1 MRFNLSTFLLA
12 ILSAA
17 ILTGWWVDRSQRIS
31 EEVIMKAVVNREAR
45 AMKAVVNREA
55 HAARIHFGAA
65 RALDALAPPK
75 TDEINEIAVDAVI
88 SLCRNKELYD
98 DSSFSYSQ
106 DAITMAGSILEELN
120 HDSPKAF
127 REFAITLYP
136 FMTEAKLNSIGVFQ
150 ERNGDDISTEK
161 IFPELYDT
169 ESVEYEQLD
178 DFLLRAINK
187 QEKGVK
193 YRNEN

>member
-31 EEVIMKAVVNREAR
+31 EEVIMKAVVNREA
-45 AMKAVVNREA
+45 

-75 TDEINEIAVDAVI
+75 TNEINEIAVNAVI

-150 ERNGDDISTEK
+150 QRNGDDISTEK

-169 ESVEYEQLD
+169 
-178 DFLLRAINK
+178 
-187 QEKGVK
+187 
-193 YRNEN
+193 